1 MQPDIDNIRNIWELY
16 GLKKNP
22 FDTSPL
28 LVLGG
33 TIPLDSFVGRKE
45 EIKRLNKILGS
56 KGGSRTVVFGDIG
69 VGKTTFVNVVR
80 HKAFMSGYFTPIK
93 EIAVQENWE
102 PSDFVLNTIS
112 AIFSTLKLLKEKPI
126 SDSLFKKLQQLF
138 ELGISNTSLGL
149 EIAGFGGNYSKE
161 KNEPMHLTITSLHEL
176 FELVINEIIEK
187 TNNEIIIHYNNLE
200 LLHENKLR
208 YLFNNLRD
216 FFQIK
221 GVHFIFVGN
230 LTVRSSLQSIPRFSS
245 ILTDTPFCINNLT
258 YEETTEVMNKRFE
271 ALRISKE
278 YNITIPFTE
287 DALKKLYDLMNG
299 NIRSILNSL
308 HTAVIEITNETPVLL
323 NANDLSRTL
332 KSVLEKRYISK
343 LSDRQKEVLFEI
355 ASHEEMTNKGISDK
369 LKIKRSNVSIYI
381 KDLTNE
387 GLVYLRRKNG
397 KDKFWSARPHIRW
410 HLLTESNTQQQI
422 LRF

>member
-1 MQPDIDNIRNIWELY
+1 MQQDIDNIRNIWELY

-33 TIPLDSFVGRKE
+33 TLPLDSFVGRKE

-80 HKAFMSGYFTPIK
+80 HKAFISGYFTPIK

-102 PSDFVLNTIS
+102 PIDFILNTIS
-112 AIFSTLKLLKEKPI
+112 AIFSTLKLLKTKPVN
-126 SDSLFKKLQQLF
+126 DTLYKKLEQLF
-138 ELGISNTSLGL
+138 ELGISNTSLSL
-149 EIAGFGGNYSKE
+149 DVAGFGGSYSKE
-161 KNEPMHLTITSLHEL
+161 KNQPIHITITSLQEL
-176 FELVINEIIEK
+176 FEEIINGIIEK

-230 LTVRSSLQSIPRFSS
+230 LTVRSSLQGIPRFSS
-245 ILTDTPFCINNLT
+245 ILTDTPFCIENLT
-258 YEETTEVMNKRFE
+258 FEETTEVINKRFE

-278 YNITIPFTE
+278 YNITIPFTQ
-287 DALKKLYDLMNG
+287 DALRKLYDLMNG
-299 NIRSILNSL
+299 NIRSVLNSL
-308 HTAVIEITNETPVLL
+308 HTAVIEITNEKPVLL
-323 NANDLSRTL
+323 NANDLSKTL
-332 KSVLEKRYISK
+332 KLVLEKRYISK
-343 LSDRQKEVLFEI
+343 LTDKQKELLFEI
-355 ASHEEMTNKGISDK
+355 AKHEEITNKSISDK
-369 LKIKRSNVSIYI
+369 LNIKRSNVSIYI
-381 KDLTNE
+381 KDLINE

-397 KDKFWSARPHIRW
+397 KDKFWSARPHIKW
-410 HLLTESNTQQQI
+410 HSLTETNTQQQI
-422 LRF
+422 LHL